1 MHLVCPVCGA
11 TNRVADER
19 LSQHPV
25 CGKCGADL
33 MPTEPVPISEQALA
47 KFIEKTELPV
57 LIDFWA
63 EWCGPCRA
71 MAPQFAEAARNAP
84 DIRFIKVDS
93 DAAPMASQ
101 RYGIRSIP
109 TLLLMYQGR
118 EIGRQSGVMPASQI
132 VAWVRSILPKK

>member
-19 LSQHPV
+19 LFQHPV

-33 MPTEPVPISEQALA
+33 MATEPVPISEQALA

-63 EWCGPCRA
+63 DWC
-71 MAPQFAEAARNAP
+71 
-84 DIRFIKVDS
+84 DS
-93 DAAPMASQ
+93 AG
-101 RYGIRSIP
+101 RWHHN
-109 TLLLMYQGR
+109 LLKRR
-118 EIGRQSGVMPASQI
+118 EMRQIFV
-132 VAWVRSILPKK
+132 L